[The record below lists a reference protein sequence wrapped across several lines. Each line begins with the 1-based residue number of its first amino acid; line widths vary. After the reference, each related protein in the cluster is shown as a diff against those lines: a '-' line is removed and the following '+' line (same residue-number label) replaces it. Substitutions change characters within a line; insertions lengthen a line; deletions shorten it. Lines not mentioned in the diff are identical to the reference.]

1 MLDTVREINEK
12 RRSSVIVM
20 ESGETFWL
28 TWTQLQEHEPFA
40 VGQEV
45 DTDALREWL
54 LPRQYPMALNDA
66 VALLA
71 QRAQASGEI
80 RQKLKRKLYM
90 EDTVEMVLYKL
101 EREGL
106 LNDADFAQQWVEA
119 RSTRKLGRS
128 RIAQELRRKGVSADE
143 AEAALDTLDDD
154 EQLAGAIALAEK
166 AAARI
171 KPGEDPRKA
180 MSRIHAMLARRGY
193 GWDVAKEAV
202 SRAMQ
207 ADDEM

>member
-90 EDTVEMVLYKL
+90 EDTIEMVLYKL
-101 EREGL
+101 EKS
-106 LNDADFAQQWVEA
+106 ACWM
-119 RSTRKLGRS
+119 TRPLPATGPPRV
-128 RIAQELRRKGVSADE
+128 RAVRWA
-143 AEAALDTLDDD
+143 
-154 EQLAGAIALAEK
+154 K
-166 AAARI
+166 AASCASC
-171 KPGEDPRKA
+171 A
-180 MSRIHAMLARRGY
+180 
-193 GWDVAKEAV
+193 
-202 SRAMQ
+202 
-207 ADDEM
+207 